1 MKHTIIRIITGLI
14 IIGAGVGALLNTMDV
29 FPFWSYFKEWWP
41 LGLIIASVLM
51 LVSNARNFIWSIALF
66 TIGLLLILNN
76 LDITDVN
83 LFSLI
88 LPVIIIAVGLS
99 VLINKTTKPR
109 SASTADEDNIAA
121 IFGGLEN
128 SNKSS
133 DYQGGKVS
141 AFFGGVSLDLRDAK
155 IKKEA
160 TLNVSTLCG
169 GIEIKVPREWRVQ
182 SNVFPILG
190 GIENKSEGSK
200 DSKSPVLI
208 ITGNIMLGGVE
219 IKT

>member
-1 MKHTIIRIITGLI
+1 MKQTIIRIVTGLI
-14 IIGAGVGALLNTMDV
+14 IIGAGVGALFDAMDIL
-29 FPFWSYFKEWWP
+29 PFWSYFKEWWP
-41 LGLIIASVLM
+41 LGFIIVAILM
-51 LVSNARNFIWSIALF
+51 LVSNVRNFIWSIALF
-66 TIGLLLILNN
+66 TVGVLLVLNN

-88 LPVIIIAVGLS
+88 WPVIIIAIGLS
-99 VLINKTTKPR
+99 ILINKTTKPR
-109 SASTADEDNIAA
+109 NISSSDEDSIAA
-121 IFGGLEN
+121 VFGGLEN

-133 DYQGGKVS
+133 NYQGGKVS
-141 AFFGGVSLDLRDAK
+141 AFFGGVVLDLRDAK
-155 IKKEA
+155 IQKQA

-169 GIEIKVPREWRVQ
+169 GIEIKVPRDWRVQ

-219 IKT
+219 VKT